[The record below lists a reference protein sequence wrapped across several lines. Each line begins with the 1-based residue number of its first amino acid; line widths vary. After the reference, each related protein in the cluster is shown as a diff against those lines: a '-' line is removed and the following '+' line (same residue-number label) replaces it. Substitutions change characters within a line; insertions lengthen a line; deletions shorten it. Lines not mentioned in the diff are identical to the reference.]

1 LTKAEDSSTR
11 AVRIPDDLV
20 ARADDAL
27 RTLRVNRSLCP
38 GWRLSRAAVVQVA
51 VALGLDEIER
61 RIKRG
66 ERI

>member
-1 LTKAEDSSTR
+1 LTSNEESKTR

-20 ARADDAL
+20 ERADDAL